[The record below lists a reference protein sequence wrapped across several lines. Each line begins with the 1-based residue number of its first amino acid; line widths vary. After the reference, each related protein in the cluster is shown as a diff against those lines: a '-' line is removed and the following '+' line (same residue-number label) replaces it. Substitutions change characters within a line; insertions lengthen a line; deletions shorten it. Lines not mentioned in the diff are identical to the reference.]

1 MSLYLPEPLWLHLSR
16 SLFVFG
22 ALRLS
27 TSVFSL
33 LISITGIRWRG
44 TLFSITEGSVFA
56 GGKEPSGWL

>member
-1 MSLYLPEPLWLHLSR
+1 MASSQQEFVCFRR
-16 SLFVFG
+16 SEV
-22 ALRLS
+22 
-27 TSVFSL
+27 VYVCFSL